1 MYKALDC
8 CQSTENHVRSDWT
21 AIHAIGSSSAWESV
35 ARSRTRVSVLAV
47 FFFSYP
53 SSLFLSSLRP
63 VSRHLPAYMLN
74 FGLDEIDRLSHRM
87 SARSVGCAIFC
98 IGSCTVDNKDR
109 QAGITLSCMSLMLND
124 QSLGGSLTFSVHN
137 HISLIVAVI
146 SVAMPSL
153 GSWALPSTCWLTSD
167 YMDSK
172 SKSGR
177 QTV

>member
-1 MYKALDC
+1 LDYHPCHRFLFRVGKCRALSYA
-8 CQSTENHVRSDWT
+8 CQRFD
-21 AIHAIGSSSAWESV
+21 G
-35 ARSRTRVSVLAV
+35 
-47 FFFSYP
+47 FFLFLS

-63 VSRHLPAYMLN
+63 VCAYMLN

-98 IGSCTVDNKDR
+98 IGSYTVDNKDR
-109 QAGITLSCMSLMLND
+109 QAGITLSCVNLMLND
-124 QSLGGSLTFSVHN
+124 QSLGGSLTFSVRN

-153 GSWALPSTCWLTSD
+153 GLWALPSTCWLTSD